1 MTQPTR
7 GRPPATDRRAQIV
20 SAARAVMA
28 TRGYPQASLK
38 QIAAAAGI
46 APGLLNYYYPTKDAL
61 LVDVVA
67 DIDTELNARWVAAA
81 DAADTPIARINAG
94 FDQAIQD
101 CLERPEFFRLLFDL
115 FAAASSNDAVR
126 DRTRELLDN
135 FVALVAAEIEQV
147 DAQLP
152 GPLPPGLDLAG
163 ALAGS
168 FTGILLHSVT
178 RGTDPAG
185 AFAALRE
192 MVLALATMSYVAAGV
207 PPPPR
212 P

>member
-1 MTQPTR
+1 MTHPTR

-20 SAARAVMA
+20 TAARAVMA
-28 TRGYPQASLK
+28 ERGYPQASLK
-38 QIAAAAGI
+38 QIATAAGI
-46 APGLLNYYYPTKDAL
+46 APGLLSYYYPTKDAL

-67 DIDTELNARWVAAA
+67 DIDAELNARWIAAVE
-81 DAADTPIARINAG
+81 AADTPIARINAG
-94 FDQAIQD
+94 FDQAIRD
-101 CLERPEFFRLLFDL
+101 CTERPEFFRLLFDL
-115 FAAASSNDAVR
+115 FAAASSNEAVR
-126 DRTRELLDN
+126 ERTRELLDN

-147 DAQLP
+147 DAELP
-152 GPLPPGLDLAG
+152 SPLPAGVDFAG

-178 RGTDPAG
+178 RGSDPAG

-192 MVLALATMSYVAAGV
+192 MVLALATLSYIAAGM
-207 PPPPR
+207 PPPR